1 MSQAQGEIY
10 DLGYQHYDGPR
21 GGRLQAVW
29 SLWVNGF
36 RTTLG
41 LGRGARA
48 KVLPALM
55 ALVAVA
61 PTAVFLVLA
70 AIVPL
75 GPPDGG
81 VHASFYRATAL
92 LLLLFAAIIAP
103 ELLIP
108 DRRSGV
114 FTLYLVRPLTAFD
127 YVAARWAAFLCVIL
141 AVTLCGQVLV
151 LGANLLLAEAPM
163 TFLRENWQ
171 DIPRFILG
179 GVIVALFVTTIPMA
193 VAAFTERRAYAAA
206 FVIAV
211 FVITTPMAS
220 VLAAE
225 WCETT
230 VTENGSGG
238 EVEIVVGESASEGGP
253 REQAAQSRQETQQD
267 ATQEER
273 VRQDESGAQ
282 QEPPVAEECRRI
294 TGDYA
299 KWFALLDVGR
309 APTHLIDL
317 LFSVQPEE
325 DQTAVA
331 IGELPRA
338 VPIAWYALLVLAPG
352 AILLLR
358 YRRMSI

>member
-48 KVLPALM
+48 KILPALM
-55 ALVAVA
+55 SLVAIA
-61 PTAVFLVLA
+61 PSAVFLVLA
-70 AIVPL
+70 AVTPFS
-75 GPPDGG
+75 PPDSAAH
-81 VHASFYRATAL
+81 VAFYRATAI

-108 DRRSGV
+108 DRRSGA

-127 YVAARWAAFLCVIL
+127 YVAARWSAFLSVIL
-141 AVTLCGQVLV
+141 AVTLCSQVLV
-151 LGANLLLAEAPM
+151 LAANLLLAEAPM
-163 TFLRENWQ
+163 DFLRENWQ
-171 DIPRFILG
+171 DIPRFMLG

-206 FVIAV
+206 FVIAA
-211 FVITTPMAS
+211 FVITTPMSAM
-220 VLAAE
+220 LTAE
-225 WCETT
+225 WCETS
-230 VTENGSGG
+230 VNYAVDSGN
-238 EVEIVVGESASEGGP
+238 VVAEYG
-253 REQAAQSRQETQQD
+253 
-267 ATQEER
+267 
-273 VRQDESGAQ
+273 
-282 QEPPVAEECRRI
+282 EECRRI

-309 APTHLIDL
+309 APTHLIDQ
-317 LFSVQPEE
+317 LFNTMAED

-331 IGELPRA
+331 IAELPVA
-338 VPIAWYALLVLAPG
+338 VPIAWYALLVIAPG
-352 AILLLR
+352 AILLQR
-358 YRRMSI
+358 YWRMKI